1 LLRDR
6 DPQLG
11 DADLLSDPAQVQVVD
26 AAVAD
31 LAAGVGQR
39 AAVELAHAGIG
50 YVMVPTSADAG
61 LGARI
66 AAGGGVLPEN
76 ASGAWR
82 VWEVQSNAGRVAIA
96 TSGDDDWQLPGDP
109 IDVGRNAAPL
119 RIPFSLS
126 PRFLVLA
133 EAPSGSWQAKA
144 VAAGGPVGAVGAVG
158 AAGELG
164 EVGAG
169 TESSRTPG
177 VPLVTTTVAGMQAFV
192 LPRTA
197 ADVVVFRAPN
207 RRADWL
213 TLELVILVVALLGAI
228 PAGRRAG
235 EEQRPGRPGGLGSAG
250 DAEDGDPD
258 GDPVDPDVDPD
269 VDPVNSD
276 GDPVDPAGDPV
287 DPDVDSAG
295 FSPSEAART

>member
-1 LLRDR
+1 
-6 DPQLG
+6 
-11 DADLLSDPAQVQVVD
+11 LSDPAQVQVVD
-26 AAVAD
+26 SGVAD

-39 AAVELAHAGIG
+39 AAVELAHAGIR

-82 VWEVQSNAGRVAIA
+82 VWEVQSPAGRVAIA
-96 TSGDDDWQLPGDP
+96 TSGEDDWQLPGDP
-109 IDVGRNAAPL
+109 IDFGRNAAPL

-169 TESSRTPG
+169 SESSRTPG
-177 VPLVTTTVAGMQAFV
+177 VPLVTSTVAGMQAFV

-197 ADVVVFRAPN
+197 ADVVVFRTPN

-228 PAGRRAG
+228 PAGHRAG

-250 DAEDGDPD
+250 DAGDPD
-258 GDPVDPDVDPD
+258 LDPIDPDL
-269 VDPVNSD
+269 
-276 GDPVDPAGDPV
+276 GDDL
-287 DPDVDSAG
+287 DSAAESAAGESTG
-295 FSPSEAART
+295 FSPTEAART